1 MTALLDS
8 VGVCIYLMCCF
19 SFLSAKRKSCFD
31 ISGAPQQLVSVW
43 WRKRELRYHWE
54 QPREIIVF
62 MLNFCPGKSLFSCLC
77 WATSAQMRRRIPW
90 IMIVAPPGHRMRSSL
105 SLTSPSGHRAACETG
120 LDRCMLGKRSSPK
133 SGTLWALS
141 PCRESHCSPLKPAPP
156 PSPIGA
162 SWQKWENKKF
172 MLDFGTFVAL
182 EKFSSHEHTKWESTL
197 AESLMIK
204 SVISIVA

>member
-90 IMIVAPPGHRMRSSL
+90 IMIVVPPGHRMRSSL
-105 SLTSPSGHRAACETG
+105 SLTSPSSHRAACETG
-120 LDRCMLGKRSSPK
+120 LDSCMLGKRSSPK

-156 PSPIGA
+156 PPRSGRA
-162 SWQKWENKKF
+162 GRN
-172 MLDFGTFVAL
+172 
-182 EKFSSHEHTKWESTL
+182 EKIRSLCWTL
-197 AESLMIK
+197 ARLLPLK
-204 SVISIVA
+204 SFLHTNTQNGKVPWLSR